1 MRSLRYLLP
10 VAALVFAMPL
20 AGCWEEYYAV
30 PSNSIGMVLSPTGY
44 DGKVLTPGQV
54 DLGAV
59 AQDGEGNQLVLVERN
74 GVQEKESFAGA
85 AANDDHEDH
94 RCLTGDGAPVT
105 VDVRLLLAL
114 PNYETA
120 AGAKDLQRLLLLG
133 RPVPDKN
140 QKRTMWITASS
151 VYHDQA
157 QQQARGKIR
166 QVCASYTT
174 FNTLNA
180 AFADGSLTDKMKTAV
195 ATSLTEA
202 GVPER
207 VLDATVS
214 NLKPDPT
221 VIDAIAAQQAAEKRI
236 EAIKTVTDFLD
247 KDTSGGRREVYRL
260 QVWQEI
266 VAKGN
271 ANGHNT
277 IFMTDVGN
285 GRPPVILP
293 PTK

>member
-1 MRSLRYLLP
+1 MYKSRLFLMP
-10 VAALVFAMPL
+10 IIAAAALSL
-20 AGCWEEYYAV
+20 AGCNEYYSV
-30 PSNSIGMVLSPTGY
+30 PSNAIGMVLTPTGY

-54 DLGAV
+54 NLGDKDSA
-59 AQDGEGNQLVLVERN
+59 GEGNTLVLVERN

-94 RCLTGDGAPVT
+94 RCLTADGAPVT
-105 VDVRLLLAL
+105 IDVRLLLAL
-114 PNYETA
+114 PDYATPQ
-120 AGAKDLQRLLLLG
+120 GAKDLQRLLLLG
-133 RPVPDKN
+133 RPEPMKG
-140 QKRTMWITASS
+140 QARTMWITASS

-166 QVCASYTT
+166 QACASYAS
-174 FNTLNA
+174 FNALNT
-180 AFADGSLTDKMKTAV
+180 AFADGTLTAKVKAAV
-195 ATSLTEA
+195 ASSLTEA
-202 GVPER
+202 NVPER

-214 NLKPDPT
+214 NLKPDPS
-221 VIDAIAAQQAAEKRI
+221 VIEAIAAQQAAEKRI

-277 IFMTDVGN
+277 IFMTDVN
-285 GRPPVILP
+285 QSRAPVVLP
-293 PTK
+293 AAK